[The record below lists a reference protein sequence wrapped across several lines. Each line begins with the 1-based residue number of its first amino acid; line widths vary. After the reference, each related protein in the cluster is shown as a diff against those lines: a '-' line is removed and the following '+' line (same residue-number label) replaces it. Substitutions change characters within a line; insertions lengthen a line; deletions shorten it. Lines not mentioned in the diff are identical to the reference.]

1 MYIYI
6 LHIVYIYTYTY
17 MDIDMYMYM
26 SMYIYM
32 YVYMYMSMYIYIY
45 IMMYIYNIYICV
57 FNSKWFSNFEITSHQ
72 HPLTIPPSP
81 PSPPSPTF
89 HCPSYW
95 QFLDCQTPCPWHDTI
110 FCPSKESKELTEAEG
125 ATMPLAILDHA
136 SIGWSILITVFTVIL
151 SQWIQYHSK
160 IIQGWL
166 TTMEEC
172 GRILAWYVTNCRSCD
187 SCRNDRQALCI
198 TTEQVDLKLWK
209 ICERQ
214 KHASAS
220 KEGESSFVSLTSS
233 TGELWVC
240 LQKSLDFTLFCCFH
254 PNMCW

>member
-1 MYIYI
+1 MCI
-6 LHIVYIYTYTY
+6 
-17 MDIDMYMYM
+17 
-26 SMYIYM
+26 
-32 YVYMYMSMYIYIY
+32 YIYIY
-45 IMMYIYNIYICV
+45 VYGYVYVYVYVYVYICVCV
-57 FNSKWFSNFEITSHQ
+57 FNSKWFSNFEIISHQ
-72 HPLTIPPSP
+72 HPLTM
-81 PSPPSPTF
+81 
-89 HCPSYW
+89 H
-95 QFLDCQTPCPWHDTI
+95 
-110 FCPSKESKELTEAEG
+110 PSKPSKPNL
-125 ATMPLAILDHA
+125 PLSFILAILRLPNSMSLAWHHFLSVQGAACWGGHHAACHPWSCQYRLIHPDH
-136 SIGWSILITVFTVIL
+136 IL
-151 SQWIQYHSK
+151 SQWIQFHSK